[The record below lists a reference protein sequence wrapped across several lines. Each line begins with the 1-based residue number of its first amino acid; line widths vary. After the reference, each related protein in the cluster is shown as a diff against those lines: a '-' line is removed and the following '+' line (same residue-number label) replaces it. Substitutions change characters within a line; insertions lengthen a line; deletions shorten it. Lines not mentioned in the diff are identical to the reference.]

1 MARIHPL
8 VWMLA
13 MLSVSWIAL
22 INSVPGASAQAF
34 SNQKVDKMKICIDM
48 EGTEITA
55 TLDDNA
61 ASRDFM
67 SLLPMTLTLKDYA
80 STEKV
85 SDLPNRLSTQGD
97 PGGYAP
103 SVGDITYYAPWGNL
117 AIFHKDFQYSSG
129 LIRLGI
135 LDSGVE
141 LLRRPGE
148 MKVTIRKADR

>member
-67 SLLPMTLTLKDYA
+67 SLLPMTLTLK
-80 STEKV
+80 
-85 SDLPNRLSTQGD
+85 
-97 PGGYAP
+97 
-103 SVGDITYYAPWGNL
+103 ITR
-117 AIFHKDFQYSSG
+117 Q
-129 LIRLGI
+129 
-135 LDSGVE
+135 
-141 LLRRPGE
+141 
-148 MKVTIRKADR
+148 RKK